1 MSQEKDLQFFLFRTT
16 KQLVYDLVGKCTAFY
31 EKVFR
36 FAPCFSFKAARHCD
50 TYQCDTQTTECQG
63 DTFPECK
70 CKPGLEKTEWDERSC
85 SGKNLAALPIP
96 ERLTCLF
103 PLSVPF

>member
-1 MSQEKDLQFFLFRTT
+1 MIYWASALLSMKRYSGLLR
-16 KQLVYDLVGKCTAFY
+16 
-31 EKVFR
+31 
-36 FAPCFSFKAARHCD
+36 FSFKAARHCD
-50 TYQCDTQTTECQG
+50 IYQCDTQTTECQG

-70 CKPGLEKTEWDERSC
+70 CRPGLEKTEWDERSC
-85 SGKNLAALPIP
+85 SGKNLAALPNP